1 MYFPVV
7 ETVFQS
13 EWSCSTGFI
22 GTLSSSGDHL
32 PHKEEVEQWAQRDQ
46 GIKPPGP

>member
-13 EWSCSTGFI
+13 EWSCSAGSI
-22 GTLSSSGDHL
+22 GTLPPSGDHL
-32 PHKEEVEQWAQRDQ
+32 PHKDEM
-46 GIKPPGP
+46 